1 MSPNKIV
8 RQISDDALPSAHTRQ
23 RGGKKCVRIL
33 LFFFFPAYFIDLMEK
48 KNILCVLQSA
58 DRPELTAST
67 SPKKVRLIPSD
78 YDSVGSKYEIIAI
91 KAKHIQ

>member
-1 MSPNKIV
+1 MCI
-8 RQISDDALPSAHTRQ
+8 
-23 RGGKKCVRIL
+23 CYRIP
-33 LFFFFPAYFIDLMEK
+33 FCFPPAYFIDLME

-58 DRPELTAST
+58 DRPELTT
-67 SPKKVRLIPSD
+67 SPKKVRLIPSG

>member
-1 MSPNKIV
+1 MTPFHRLTHAKEGEKMCSNSFV
-8 RQISDDALPSAHTRQ
+8 
-23 RGGKKCVRIL
+23 
-33 LFFFFPAYFIDLMEK
+33 FFFPAYFIDLMEK
-48 KNILCVLQSA
+48 NNILCVLQSA

>member
-23 RGGKKCVRIL
+23 RGGKNVFEFFC
-33 LFFFFPAYFIDLMEK
+33 FFFPAYFIDLMEK
-48 KNILCVLQSA
+48 NNILCVLQSA